1 MNAMTNLSGKVVAVT
16 GASKGIGFEIV
27 RALGR
32 CGASV
37 IAHYCSDE
45 NGARR
50 AVADIPKDRAFVV
63 KADFSDPAAP
73 DQFWKEAVA
82 WKGRVDVLVANA
94 AVMRLEGDMDSDGAT
109 WDRVWNEALQ
119 VNLLAPAALM
129 RNAVRGFLSTGGG
142 VLVCISSWTANRGA
156 SNPSGIAYAASK
168 AGVTA
173 AAKTISR
180 AYAAENVLTYI
191 VSPGV
196 VRTRMSEDFA
206 ATHGGEDAVTAGL
219 AMREWVPPEE
229 LGELVAYLSTGK
241 IRHLTGSTI
250 DVNGA
255 SYVR

>member
-1 MNAMTNLSGKVVAVT
+1 MDVMTNLSGKIIAVT

-50 AVADIPKDRAFVV
+50 AVEGIPKNRALVV

-73 DQFWKEAVA
+73 DQFWNAAVA

-94 AVMRLEGDMDSDGAT
+94 AVMRLEGDIDSDGAT

-129 RNAVRGFLSTGGG
+129 RNAVRGFSRIGGG

-241 IRHLTGSTI
+241 IRHLTGATI